1 MKHLKVGSLTF
12 IAGLVTLKL
21 PETLD
26 QPIAQ
31 TIAEAEAVA
40 RNQSNSAYSTKYPDI
55 IPEKSSENPAYT
67 ESETS
72 SL

>member
-1 MKHLKVGSLTF
+1 MTI

-26 QPIAQ
+26 QPITQ

-40 RNQSNSAYSTKYPDI
+40 QQSNFEYSTKYPDI
-55 IPEKSSENPAYT
+55 ISKDSKENPAYT

>member
-1 MKHLKVGSLTF
+1 M
-12 IAGLVTLKL
+12 TLKL

-26 QPIAQ
+26 QPITQ

-40 RNQSNSAYSTKYPDI
+40 KNPKQSNFVYSTKYPDI
-55 IPEKSSENPAYT
+55 TPQEIKENHAYA

>member
-1 MKHLKVGSLTF
+1 M
-12 IAGLVTLKL
+12 TLKL

-26 QPIAQ
+26 QPITQ

-40 RNQSNSAYSTKYPDI
+40 RNPKPSNFAYSTKYPDI
-55 IPEKSSENPAYT
+55 TPQENNENPAYA

>member
-1 MKHLKVGSLTF
+1 M
-12 IAGLVTLKL
+12 TLKL

-26 QPIAQ
+26 QPITQ

-40 RNQSNSAYSTKYPDI
+40 RNPNAYQTQYPNI
-55 IPEKSSENPAYT
+55 IPKENPAYT

>member
-1 MKHLKVGSLTF
+1 MTIV
-12 IAGLVTLKL
+12 AGLVTLKL

-26 QPIAQ
+26 QPITQ

-40 RNQSNSAYSTKYPDI
+40 KQSNFEYSTKYPDI
-55 IPEKSSENPAYT
+55 ISKESKENQAYT

>member
-1 MKHLKVGSLTF
+1 M
-12 IAGLVTLKL
+12 TLKL

-26 QPIAQ
+26 QPITQ
-31 TIAEAEAVA
+31 TIAEAEAIA
-40 RNQSNSAYSTKYPDI
+40 RNPNAYETQYPDI
-55 IPEKSSENPAYT
+55 ISKRNAAYT

>member
-1 MKHLKVGSLTF
+1 M
-12 IAGLVTLKL
+12 TLKL

-26 QPIAQ
+26 QPITQ

-40 RNQSNSAYSTKYPDI
+40 RNPKQSNFAYSTKYPDI
-55 IPEKSSENPAYT
+55 TPHNKENPAYA

-72 SL
+72 SF